1 MSSIPIDIITISR
14 EFGAGGSSV
23 AAALSAQLGWRVLD
37 RDLAQQVA
45 DRLRLD
51 RDVVEKFDE
60 QSPSLLARMAS
71 ALLISSAEAPTPA
84 PPTDVP
90 HHEAI
95 AESAR
100 ALIEEA
106 GRSPPLIVVG
116 HGGQAIFRGRRGT
129 FHVRLVAPIA
139 ARIQRVCTRLP
150 CTLGQAEAQVRRVD
164 ADRHDYLRRY
174 FAVEWRDE
182 MLYDLQINTGN
193 ISIEDAAELI
203 VQAVGLQAVGQ
214 QTVDGR
220 R

>member
-23 AAALSAQLGWRVLD
+23 AAALSAQLGWPVLD
-37 RDLAQQVA
+37 RDLAQRVA

-51 RDVVEKFDE
+51 REVVEKFDE
-60 QSPSLLARMAS
+60 QSPSFFARLTS
-71 ALLISSAEAPTPA
+71 ALLTSHAEAPTPA

-100 ALIEEA
+100 AVIEEA

-116 HGGQAIFRGRRGT
+116 HGGQAIFRGRPGA

-139 ARIQRVCTRLP
+139 SRIQRICTRLP
-150 CTLGQAEAQVRRVD
+150 CTKGQAEAQVRRVD
-164 ADRHDYLRRY
+164 ADRHEHLRRY
-174 FAVEWRDE
+174 FGIEWRDE
-182 MLYDLQINTGN
+182 MLYDLQVNTGN
-193 ISIEDAAELI
+193 ISIDDAAGLI
-203 VQAVGLQAVGQ
+203 AQAVLQPVAGS
-214 QTVDGR
+214 R
-220 R
+220 

>member
-1 MSSIPIDIITISR
+1 MPSIPIDIITISR

-23 AAALSAQLGWRVLD
+23 AAALSGQLGWRVLD

-45 DRLRLD
+45 DRLNLD

-60 QSPSLLARMAS
+60 QSPSFLARVAS

-90 HHEAI
+90 HHESI

-116 HGGQAIFRGRRGT
+116 HGGQAIFQGRRGA

-150 CTLGQAEAQVRRVD
+150 CTPGQAEAQVRRID
-164 ADRHDYLRRY
+164 ADRRDYLRRY
-174 FAVEWRDE
+174 FGIEWRDE

-193 ISIEDAAELI
+193 ISIDDAAELI
-203 VQAVGLQAVGQ
+203 VQAAELQPVAGS
-214 QTVDGR
+214 R
-220 R
+220 

>member
-51 RDVVEKFDE
+51 RNVVEKFDE
-60 QSPSLLARMAS
+60 QSPSFLARMAS

-139 ARIQRVCTRLP
+139 ARIQRVCARLP

-174 FAVEWRDE
+174 FAIEWRDE

-193 ISIEDAAELI
+193 MSIEDAAELI
-203 VQAVGLQAVGQ
+203 VQAVGARASAGS
-214 QTVDGR
+214 R
-220 R
+220 